1 MSKNLKRALKITFI
15 SMLSLIFIVLS
26 AIAVA
31 VNFVFTPEKLTPVVN
46 QVANRTLNAQVEIGS
61 VELTFFSSFP
71 DFELKISDGRL
82 VSKVFK
88 DTLWQKSDT
97 LLQFKK
103 CAVSVNPL
111 LYFQNNRVELRKF
124 VFDDATIYAFID
136 SVGNPNWNI
145 MRADTSAVQQNAD
158 TVSSG
163 FNSSINI
170 NRVKFKDV
178 SLIFDDRSTQ
188 MYSRIDSL
196 NLDLKAFLSEDIAD
210 LRMKTFCKN
219 ILFWQDGELLAN
231 RIAFE
236 FDTDLSLNRK
246 TLFCN
251 IERSSVNLNGIF
263 FDVGGSLHRD
273 TIAKI
278 IDVDLSYK
286 LKTPDVATVLNML
299 PASVIK
305 KSAVTAAGDVELSG
319 SLKGAYGDKQ
329 VPVLTM
335 LMKIQQASAHYKGMP
350 YGIDNLT
357 ADLSCYLDV
366 MKKKPSYLN
375 IKIFRFQGAET
386 DVLADGRIDD
396 LMGDPL
402 ITFNTHAKVNFSALA
417 KTFPLQ
423 DGVEMGGKVS
433 ADLKFEGRLSAVKEK
448 DLGRLQI
455 KGNVAIENV
464 LFKDSNKDFN
474 FKGNAKLGFIGD
486 SSLAVGAKIY
496 DLILKSRM
504 GSAQVKQ
511 MSASVSTPVTEID
524 TTKVIPLDC
533 KFALEEAK
541 VIIGDTIQAYS
552 QKTEA
557 SVGVRPS
564 KKNVKKPVFDLYLRT
579 DSLFM
584 KANETRIGMD
594 LAGFKISTF
603 QGRDSLWHPK
613 GTIGFNRLFFST
625 PEFGLPIRMQKTE
638 VAFERNTVALR
649 QAKVRIGHS
658 DITATGSVSNLSKA
672 IMKNELLTAR
682 LKVVSKRI
690 NCNQLIEALSG
701 LENMDENAVETDTI
715 SSVSTDKA
723 RLFIVPK
730 NVDLEFETNIGRVRY
745 NHMIFEN
752 VQGKVQIKDQMINL
766 ENLSMKALDAMM
778 RTSLL
783 YKGDSSID
791 GYAGFNFDIYKINI
805 GKLVTFIPELDTIV
819 PMLRSFKG
827 LVNFNIAAE
836 SRLDSLMNIRIPSLR
851 AAVHIKGDSLVLL
864 DGDTFRRLAK
874 ILMFKNKKENM
885 FDSISVNIT
894 VDNGA
899 VKVYPFVVEIDR
911 YRAAVGGT
919 QNLDM
924 SFNYHVSILK
934 SPLPFKAGVDLYGNL
949 DKVKFRITRAK
960 YKNMVSPVQ
969 IRQIDSTRI
978 NMGKVITSHFK
989 RLVNN

>member
-1 MSKNLKRALKITFI
+1 MNRNLKRALKITFI
-15 SMLSLIFIVLS
+15 SMLSLVIIVLS

-31 VNFVFTPEKLTPVVN
+31 VNFIFTPEKLTPVVN
-46 QVANRTLNAQVEIGS
+46 QVANKALNAKVEIGS

-71 DFELKISDGRL
+71 DFELKISDGKMI
-82 VSKVFK
+82 SKVFK
-88 DTLWQKSDT
+88 DTLWQKNDS
-97 LLQFKK
+97 LLQFRK
-103 CAVSVNPL
+103 CAVSINPL
-111 LYFQNNRVELRKF
+111 LYFRENRIELKRIFFNK
-124 VFDDATIYAFID
+124 ATIYAFVD
-136 SVGNPNWNI
+136 SAGNSNWDVL
-145 MRADTSAVQQNAD
+145 RTD
-158 TVSSG
+158 TVSIQQENDTLSTG
-163 FNSSINI
+163 FNGSINI

-178 SLIFDDRSTQ
+178 SLTFDDRSTQ

-196 NLDLKAFLSEDIAD
+196 NLDLKAFLSEDVAD
-210 LRMKTFCKN
+210 LDMNTSCKN
-219 ILFWQDGELLAN
+219 ILFWQEGELLAN
-231 RIAFE
+231 RIALAI
-236 FDTDLSLNRK
+236 DADLSLDRK
-246 TLFCN
+246 KLFLDIN
-251 IERSSVNLNGIF
+251 RSSVDVNGIL
-263 FDVGGSLHRD
+263 FDVKGSLHQD
-273 TIAKI
+273 TVAKI
-278 IDVDLSYK
+278 VDVDLKYG
-286 LKTPDVATVLNML
+286 LKTPNVKTVLDMI

-305 KSAVTAAGDVELSG
+305 KNTVDATGDVELSG
-319 SLKGAYGDKQ
+319 TVKGVYGNKQ

-335 LMKIQQASAHYKGMP
+335 LMKIQKASAHYKGMP

-366 MKKKPSYLN
+366 MQKNPSYVDL
-375 IKIFRFQGAET
+375 KIFRFQGAET

-402 ITFNTHAKVNFSALA
+402 ITFNTRAKVDFSALA

-423 DGVEMGGKVS
+423 EGVEMGGKLA
-433 ADLKFEGRLSAVKEK
+433 ADLKFKGRLSAIKEK
-448 DLGRLQI
+448 DLGRLKI
-455 KGNVAIENV
+455 KGNISFQKMR
-464 LFKDSNKDFN
+464 LKDVNKDFDFN
-474 FKGNAKLGFIGD
+474 GNAKLGFIGKNF
-486 SSLAVGAKIY
+486 LAVGATVY
-496 DLILKSRM
+496 DLSLKSRK
-504 GSAQVKQ
+504 GSAQIKQ
-511 MSASVSTPVTEID
+511 MSASVATPETEMD
-524 TTKVIPLDC
+524 TTKVIPLNC

-541 VIIGDTIQAYS
+541 IMVGDTIHAYS

-564 KKNVKKPVFDLYLRT
+564 KINVRKPIFDLYLRT
-579 DSLFM
+579 DTFFM
-584 KANETRIGMD
+584 KVNETRMGMD

-603 QGRDSLWHPK
+603 QGRDSLWHPN

-625 PEFGLPIRMQKTE
+625 PEFGLPIRVQKTE
-638 VAFERNTVALR
+638 VNFERRTVTLKH
-649 QAKVRIGHS
+649 AKVRIGHS
-658 DITATGSVSNLSKA
+658 DLTATGSVSNLAKA
-672 IMKNELLTAR
+672 IMKKELLTAR
-682 LKVVSKRI
+682 LSVVSNRI

-701 LENMDENAVETDTI
+701 LENMDENAPETDTI
-715 SSVSTDKA
+715 SSETMDKA
-723 RLFIVPK
+723 HLFVVPK
-730 NVDLEFETNIGRVRY
+730 NIDLEFETNIGRARY

-752 VQGKVQIKDQMINL
+752 VRGKIQIKDQMINL
-766 ENLSMKALDAMM
+766 ENLSMKALDALMK
-778 RTSLL
+778 TSLL
-783 YKGDSSID
+783 YKGDSTKD
-791 GYAGFNFDIYKINI
+791 GYAGFSFNIYKINI

-864 DGDTFRRLAK
+864 DGETFSKLAK

-894 VDNGA
+894 VDDGA

-949 DKVKFRITRAK
+949 DDVKFKITRAK

-978 NMGKVITSHFK
+978 NMGNVIVSHFK
-989 RLVNN
+989 RLLNN